1 MSWLHRLRNRWRE
14 DDLARDFDAE
24 LRFHLDARTEANL
37 RRGMTPEDAAREA
50 RRHLGNL
57 TRAREEMRAARVATW
72 FDGLGADVRHGIRV
86 FAHHPLLTCL
96 AVLTLSLGIGANAA
110 IFSVCEAVLLR
121 PLPYS
126 GAERLVVLLD
136 GRLEDRTVTTPTI
149 PELLDVRA
157 SARSFDALTFFDT
170 RDFQLAGGEEPER
183 AVGARIEASFFST
196 LGVRPALGRLFDD
209 VDSRSGNAAIVVLG
223 SGLWRRNFGADPA
236 VVGRTLTINGEPCQ
250 IIGVLPDS
258 FSFAFLSS
266 ASIDLFLPYPTSPD
280 YMSRSGQFANVRRVS
295 AIARL
300 APGVALEGAAAE
312 LAATSATI
320 AAAHPELYPLHGDPD
335 PGYLM
340 TARPLRELL
349 TRNSRPVLLL
359 LFGAVAVLLLV
370 ASVNTAQFLLAQA
383 IEREPELALRTALGA
398 DRGRLIRQFVTEALL
413 LAGTGGLLGMVNA
426 LWLIRVLI
434 PLVPRA
440 TPVIGTI
447 GLDAPVLAFLLLVTI
462 ATAIASVLAPVLRTP
477 RGSLAGRLGTRGTDA
492 GRGRLRQVLIAT
504 EVALSVVL
512 LVCAGLLLR
521 SLFELQR
528 AQGGFVVD
536 GVTVLRMRGMSNGGP
551 STGDLYQRYLA
562 QVAGIAG
569 IEGAGVS
576 SSVLPGRPGVSFTI
590 VGDAN
595 APARA
600 AAQQQASYQI
610 VSGGYFGVLGI
621 PLEAGRLFT
630 DDDTSV
636 RPPVAI
642 VNREMARRFWADGSP
657 VGRQIR
663 AGEGPRAA
671 TMTIVGV
678 VGNVRPP
685 FQVGEVPQIY
695 VSYRQQS
702 EPNIVLTVRT
712 ASRTPA
718 PVAAIKRAIWSVEP
732 RQAVFDV
739 DSLESQLAL
748 AMTSQ
753 RALARLLAGFA
764 ALALAMSISG
774 VYTVITYLV
783 YRRFREIAIQRAIG
797 ATGRDVMWSL
807 ARPTL
812 GWTFAGLITGAA
824 GAVACSRGLRAAVTG
839 VVPLNL
845 SLTTAVAAAYLCVVV
860 LAIAAAARGALRIDP
875 AVALRA
881 E

>member
-1 MSWLHRLRNRWRE
+1 MSWLRRLRNRWRE

-24 LRFHLDARTEANL
+24 LHFHLDARTEANL

-110 IFSVCEAVLLR
+110 IFSVFEAVLLR

-149 PELLDVRA
+149 PELLDVRG
-157 SARSFDALTFFDT
+157 SVRSFDALTFFDT
-170 RDFQLAGGEEPER
+170 RDFQIAGGEEPQR

-209 VDSRSGNAAIVVLG
+209 VDSRNGNAAIVVLG

-236 VVGRTLTINGEPCQ
+236 VVGRTLLINGEPCR

-266 ASIDLFLPYPTSPD
+266 ASIDLFLPYPTSSD

-300 APGVALEGAAAE
+300 APGVALEGASAE
-312 LAATSATI
+312 LATASHAIAT
-320 AAAHPELYPLHGDPD
+320 AHPELYPVHGGAD
-335 PGYLM
+335 PGYVM

-359 LFGAVAVLLLV
+359 LIGAVAVLLLV

-383 IEREPELALRTALGA
+383 LEREPELALRTALGA
-398 DRGRLIRQFVTEALL
+398 GRGRLIRQFVTEALL
-413 LAGTGGLLGMVNA
+413 LASAGGLLGLANA
-426 LWLIRVLI
+426 LWLIRVLT

-462 ATAIASVLAPVLRTP
+462 ATAIASVLAPALRTP
-477 RGSLAGRLGTRGTDA
+477 RGSLAGRLGTRSTDA
-492 GRGRLRQVLIAT
+492 DRGRLRQVLIAT

-536 GVTVLRMRGMSNGGP
+536 GVTVLRMRGMSGGGP

-569 IEGAGVS
+569 IEAAGVS
-576 SSVLPGRPGVSFTI
+576 SSVLPTRPGVSFTI

-630 DDDTSV
+630 DDDTSA

-657 VGRQIR
+657 IGRQIR

-712 ASRTPA
+712 LSRTSA
-718 PVAAIKRAIWSVEP
+718 PIAAIKRAIWSVEP

-748 AMTSQ
+748 ATNSQ

-783 YRRFREIAIQRAIG
+783 CRRFREIAIRRAIG

-812 GWTFAGLITGAA
+812 GWTLAGLIAGAA
-824 GAVACSRGLRAAVTG
+824 GAIAGSRGLRAAVTG

-845 SLTTAVAAAYLCVVV
+845 SLTTAVAAAYLFVVV